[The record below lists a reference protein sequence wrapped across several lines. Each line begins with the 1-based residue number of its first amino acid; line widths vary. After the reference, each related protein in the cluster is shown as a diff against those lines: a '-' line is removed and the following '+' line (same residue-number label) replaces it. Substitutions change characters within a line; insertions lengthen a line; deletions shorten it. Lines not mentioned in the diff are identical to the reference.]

1 MIAFLIVIA
10 CIALLWWCCRG
21 SYDGGDKRIKK
32 PTFPPCPVAPPP
44 PDKPVQKCLNCKN
57 ALYFTQTQDGLYC
70 GLCKIEMDF
79 AKDPDYVSDKE
90 IDKLVKERWPEM
102 SGVEELKHLGMLR
115 EKPRYITVEAVFGK
129 KWIDNKEGW
138 KL

>member
-1 MIAFLIVIA
+1 MSDAMTAMLIVIA
-10 CIALLWWCCRG
+10 CIALLWWCVKPRKYYKPGAGPLKVKIETDPMKC
-21 SYDGGDKRIKK
+21 KK
-32 PTFPPCPVAPPP
+32 PTM
-44 PDKPVQKCLNCKN
+44 PDVPIQKCLNCKN
-57 ALYFTQTQDGLYC
+57 ALYFTQTQGGLYC

-115 EKPRYITVEAVFGK
+115 EVQN
-129 KWIDNKEGW
+129 D
-138 KL
+138 